1 MQIYEKIKEE
11 LEKLPSDYILYLETS
26 PEKAF
31 EVSTAILKYYSKKN
45 DKGIII
51 SANRPYTNLM
61 SVFKKN
67 NIESSKMIILDGLSK
82 SQHAD
87 EPANNVVFIENLSAL
102 TDMSLAVDEHIN
114 HTTDSKFLFI
124 DSLTT
129 MLIHNKPVVL
139 SRFIHN
145 ILTKMRLKGV
155 GGVII
160 SLKEKSNTDVRA
172 DIAQLCDKVLKI

>member
-1 MQIYEKIKEE
+1 MEVYKKIEE
-11 LEKLPSDYILYLETS
+11 SLKSLPQDCIVYLETS

-31 EVSTAILKYYSKKN
+31 EVSTAVMKYFSKKN

-51 SANRPYTNLM
+51 SANRPYLNLL

-67 NIESSKMIILDGLSK
+67 KIEASKLVILDGLSK
-82 SQHAD
+82 SQNAD
-87 EPANNVVFIENLSAL
+87 EPAENVVFIDNLSAL
-102 TDMSLAVDEHIN
+102 TDISLAVDEHIN
-114 HTTDSKFLFI
+114 HTQNSKFLFV

-129 MLIHNKPVVL
+129 MLIHNKPIVL
-139 SRFIHN
+139 ARFIHN

-160 SLKEKSNTDVRA
+160 SLKDNSNPDVRA
-172 DIAQLCDKVLKI
+172 DIAQLCDKVLRI